1 MLIGK
6 RLEILDR
13 GWIELQD
20 LMGDDLAIVN
30 AARTSYLGE
39 SKGSDRDKK
48 LLFYLMEHHHDGP
61 FEMVIAQSEYVGCV
75 IAYGYPAFVFP
86 FIAVPFLIGYIMKLL
101 CIPSPAR
108 FEFVAH
114 AFVFKNEHNS
124 GLV

>member
-1 MLIGK
+1 FAEVK
-6 RLEILDR
+6 ALEREDLLYHR
-13 GWIELQD
+13 PPLFGLQLQELPE
-20 LMGDDLAIVN
+20 LA
-30 AARTSYLGE
+30 LGN
-39 SKGSDRDKK
+39 D
-48 LLFYLMEHHHDGP
+48 DGP